1 MGRFTED
8 QAKFYFGEIFL
19 GLEYLHKNDIIYRD
33 LKPENVL
40 LDLDGHVRL
49 TDFGLSKDKI
59 ERDDVTFTFCGS
71 PEYISPE
78 MLTTGGHTRTVDFYS
93 LGALLYEMLTGLPP
107 FYDKNKSVMF
117 YKIQNEELKLPNY
130 ISQQARSLLS
140 ALLNKNPSK
149 RLGAFRG
156 AEEIKSH
163 PWCASIDWSHLL
175 HKKIIPPFRPNLRSS
190 NFDAEYTS
198 KNLDSE
204 LIHSSLSSSG
214 KLFTPRPDDPF
225 YNFDYD
231 DPEIDS
237 NALLAPTKSIFEFA
251 PISTDVTKS
260 TTIPS
265 RPSSATNFKVRAES
279 VNEVQF
285 KHLLNEEIETETFV
299 PSDTETLRINSPEKY
314 ASKSPMLDFN
324 LLGVSP
330 PRKML
335 EIDPIPRNA
344 TPARYEDSGK
354 RVLSPSNYKTQPRIR
369 RVAKGSSDKIIKL
382 KPASISRNARNNSY
396 LENSQ
401 HRAEQVSKCNTAINE
416 VPKSSAKLTE
426 HRPKVASQMKTR
438 GIHRMKQL
446 GYKV

>member
-8 QAKFYFGEIFL
+8 QAKFYFGEILL

-59 ERDDVTFTFCGS
+59 ARDDVTFTFCGS

-163 PWCASIDWSHLL
+163 PWCANINWSHLL

-190 NFDAEYTS
+190 NFDVEYTS

-204 LIHSSLSSSG
+204 LIHSSLSSTD
-214 KLFTPRPDDPF
+214 KLFKPRPDDPF

-237 NALLAPTKSIFEFA
+237 NAPTKSKFEFA
-251 PISTDVTKS
+251 PITDVTKS

-265 RPSSATNFKVRAES
+265 RPSSATNFKERAES

-285 KHLLNEEIETETFV
+285 KHLLNEEIETETFI

-324 LLGVSP
+324 RLGVSAP
-330 PRKML
+330 KKML

-369 RVAKGSSDKIIKL
+369 RVAQGSSDKIIKL
-382 KPASISRNARNNSY
+382 KSASISRSARNNSY
-396 LENSQ
+396 IENSQ
-401 HRAEQVSKCNTAINE
+401 HRAEQVSKCNTTINE
-416 VPKSSAKLTE
+416 VPKSLAKVTE
-426 HRPKVASQMKTR
+426 HRPKVTSQMKTR
-438 GIHRMKQL
+438 VIQRMKQL